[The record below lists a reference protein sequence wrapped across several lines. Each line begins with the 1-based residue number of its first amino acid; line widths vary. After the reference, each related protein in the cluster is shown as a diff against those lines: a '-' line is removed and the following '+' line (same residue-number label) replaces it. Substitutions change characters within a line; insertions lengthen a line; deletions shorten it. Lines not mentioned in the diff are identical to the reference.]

1 MKRGARRALTGSL
14 HRLVCVS
21 AVSLLLG
28 ACASESE
35 PLPPPPPPPPTR
47 LEATIEAST
56 YINRDIRNR
65 PSPVVTRLYELESET
80 NFINADFFDLYDEQ
94 DATLLGMIVRHDEFA
109 VMPLDKLTVERQL
122 QPSTRF
128 IGVIAAYREIDR
140 AMWRDI
146 IPIEPNQTN
155 RFVVHLLA
163 DGIAIKPADEQGGRS
178 SKGTGQPIALTSLY
192 ASSSYDKSG
201 EADVLE

>member
-1 MKRGARRALTGSL
+1 MKRAARIAVMGSL
-14 HRLVCVS
+14 HRHGCVL

-28 ACASESE
+28 ACASDPE
-35 PLPPPPPPPPTR
+35 PLPPPPTR

-56 YINRDIRNR
+56 YINLDIRNR

-80 NFINADFFDLYDEQ
+80 NFVNADFFDLYDDQ
-94 DATLLGMIVRHDEFA
+94 DATLLGMIVRRDEFA

-128 IGVIAAYREIDR
+128 IGVIAAYRDIDK
-140 AMWRDI
+140 AMWRDVM
-146 IPIEPNQTN
+146 PILPNQTN
-155 RFVVHLLA
+155 RLAVHLLQ
-163 DGIAIKPADEQGGRS
+163 DGIAIRLAGEQGGRS
-178 SKGTGQPIALTSLY
+178 SKATGQPIALTSLY
-192 ASSSYDKSG
+192 APSSYDKSG

>member
-1 MKRGARRALTGSL
+1 MKRGARRALMGSL
-14 HRLVCVS
+14 HRLGCVL

-28 ACASESE
+28 ACASDPE
-35 PLPPPPPPPPTR
+35 PLPPPPPTR

-56 YINRDIRNR
+56 YINLDNRNR

-80 NFINADFFDLYDEQ
+80 NFINADFFDLYDDQ
-94 DATLLGMIVRHDEFA
+94 DATLLSMIIRRDEFA

-128 IGVIAAYREIDR
+128 IGVIAAYRDIDR
-140 AMWRDI
+140 AMWRGV
-146 IPIEPNQTN
+146 IPIAPNQTN
-155 RFVVHLLA
+155 RFAVHLRPDGVVIRLA
-163 DGIAIKPADEQGGRS
+163 GEQGDRS
-178 SKGTGQPIALTSLY
+178 SKATGQPIALTSLY
-192 ASSSYDKSG
+192 ASSSNEKSG